1 MCYGNDMTK
10 LVEIQEAIQHLPPQ
24 ERAELRTWLLE
35 EETPEMLA
43 AVDVGIRS
51 VETEPK
57 LSAEDLRRK
66 LKGWTTK

>member
-1 MCYGNDMTK
+1 MCYGNGMTK
-10 LVEIQEAIQHLPPQ
+10 LVEIQEAIQHLPR

-43 AVDVGIRS
+43 AVDVGIQS

-66 LKGWTTK
+66 LKGWTTR

>member
-1 MCYGNDMTK
+1 MCYGNGMTK

-43 AVDVGIRS
+43 AVDVGIHS
-51 VETEPK
+51 IETEPK

-66 LKGWTTK
+66 LKGWITK

>member
-1 MCYGNDMTK
+1 MCYGNGMTK

-66 LKGWTTK
+66 LKEWTTK

>member
-1 MCYGNDMTK
+1 
-10 LVEIQEAIQHLPPQ
+10 
-24 ERAELRTWLLE
+24 
-35 EETPEMLA
+35 
-43 AVDVGIRS
+43 VGIRS